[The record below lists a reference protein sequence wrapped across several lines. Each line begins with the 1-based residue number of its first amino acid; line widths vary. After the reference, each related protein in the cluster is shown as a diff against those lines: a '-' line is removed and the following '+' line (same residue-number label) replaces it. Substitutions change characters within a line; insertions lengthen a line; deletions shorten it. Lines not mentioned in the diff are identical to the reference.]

1 MTAVDGTNYTREFFL
16 KSLNYSTVLETF
28 SPFGHLMHCYR
39 SSRQT
44 VFARR
49 FTILKTVYSQYTKL
63 VSISLNCHFCC
74 QIAYLITGVFFC
86 NAIFVFPNIFM
97 RNFRPKFS
105 SVYFGMIFS
114 TLGLF
119 HCSLS
124 SHFMI

>member
-16 KSLNYSTVLETF
+16 KIFKLFNSVGNF
-28 SPFGHLMHCYR
+28 
-39 SSRQT
+39 
-44 VFARR
+44 
-49 FTILKTVYSQYTKL
+49 FTIWSFNALLQKFSTNNFCKAFYNFKDCLFTVHQIGQHYFELSFL
-63 VSISLNCHFCC
+63 LSNSLFNHW
-74 QIAYLITGVFFC
+74 FFC